1 MWRES
6 FYAGVCRTPPFV
18 EARQEKHRLKET
30 WKLLHSYITN
40 NYKEK
45 KLPEY
50 TAYAAEMVRYNFT
63 LAVTRNTKKIAAN
76 ELALLLVLVRL
87 LHNRKHKAASKPERP
102 GIPASACACRQKQLL
117 YRIVYSRR
125 FLFLCWCRIHTKRKT
140 WISAVAC
147 VPSKRLLLWWIKY
160 WTNCLYRLT
169 YLKFNFLRLNRATG
183 ISPPVIW
190 LLRK

>member
-1 MWRES
+1 
-6 FYAGVCRTPPFV
+6 
-18 EARQEKHRLKET
+18 
-30 WKLLHSYITN
+30 
-40 NYKEK
+40 
-45 KLPEY
+45 
-50 TAYAAEMVRYNFT
+50 MVRYNFT

-76 ELALLLVLVRL
+76 KLDLLLVLVRL

-125 FLFLCWCRIHTKRKT
+125 FLFLCWCMIHTKRKT
-140 WISAVAC
+140 WISATAS
-147 VPSKRLLLWWIKY
+147 VPYKRLLLWWIKY

-169 YLKFNFLRLNRATG
+169 YLKFIDGRENPSTSGTREHSSRYQFFLRLNRATG

>member
-1 MWRES
+1 
-6 FYAGVCRTPPFV
+6 
-18 EARQEKHRLKET
+18 
-30 WKLLHSYITN
+30 
-40 NYKEK
+40 
-45 KLPEY
+45 
-50 TAYAAEMVRYNFT
+50 MVRYNFT

-76 ELALLLVLVRL
+76 ELDLLLVLVRL

-169 YLKFNFLRLNRATG
+169 YLSYSESRRKWRWQFWKQDGCAMPLVCYTCGKLSTGVKTATNF
-183 ISPPVIW
+183 SCPSVSM
-190 LLRK
+190 